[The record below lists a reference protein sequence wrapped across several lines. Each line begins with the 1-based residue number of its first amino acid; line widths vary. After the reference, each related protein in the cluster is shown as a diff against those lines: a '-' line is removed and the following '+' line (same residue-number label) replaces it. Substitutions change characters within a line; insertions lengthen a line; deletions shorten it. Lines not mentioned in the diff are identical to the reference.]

1 MKASKNMAESLGHA
15 GLDSAAAGG
24 GAADD
29 GGGADWVGPV
39 GHPYTPYTRFPARS
53 DAWNTIMAW
62 LFSRIPHTRR

>member
-1 MKASKNMAESLGHA
+1 MAQSLGHA
-15 GLDSAAAGG
+15 GLGSATAEGGTGG
-24 GAADD
+24 GSIDD

-62 LFSRIPHTRR
+62 LYSRIPHTRG